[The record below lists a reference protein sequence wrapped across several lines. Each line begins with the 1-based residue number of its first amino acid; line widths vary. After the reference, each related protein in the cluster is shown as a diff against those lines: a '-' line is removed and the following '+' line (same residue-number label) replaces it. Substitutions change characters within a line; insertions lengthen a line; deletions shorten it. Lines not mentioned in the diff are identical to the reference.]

1 MSEYDD
7 WYEDEEPYIIVEN
20 HSSGIGPMLLG
31 LALGAGIAL
40 LFAPQSGADT
50 RRLIRRKAENAKD
63 AVGDLVDEVA
73 TTVTDSIG
81 KARDTVGE
89 KIDSARDAVEL
100 KKRQISRAVRAGRDA
115 AHEAREDLEFR
126 IAETKAAYKEN

>member
-1 MSEYDD
+1 MSEYD
-7 WYEDEEPYIIVEN
+7 WYEDDEPYIVVEQ
-20 HSSGIGPMLLG
+20 HSSGFGPLLLG
-31 LALGAGIAL
+31 IALGTGLAL

-50 RRLIRRKAENAKD
+50 RRLIRKKAQQARD
-63 AVGDLVDEVA
+63 TVADVVDEVA
-73 TTVTDSIG
+73 TTVTG
-81 KARDTVGE
+81 G
-89 KIDSARDAVEL
+89 IDSARDAVEL

>member
-1 MSEYDD
+1 MSEYD
-7 WYEDEEPYIIVEN
+7 WYEDEDPYIILEN
-20 HSSGIGPMLLG
+20 RSSGVGPLLLG
-31 LALGAGIAL
+31 IALGTGIAL

-50 RRLIRRKAENAKD
+50 RRLIRRKAQDAKD
-63 AVGDLVDEVA
+63 AVGDIVDEVA
-73 TTVTDSIG
+73 STVTDGIG
-81 KARDTVGE
+81 KARDSVSD

>member
-1 MSEYDD
+1 MSDYEL
-7 WYEDEEPYIIVEN
+7 YEDDEPYIVVEQ
-20 HSSGIGPMLLG
+20 HSSGVGPLLLG
-31 LALGAGIAL
+31 IALGTGIAL

-50 RRLIRRKAENAKD
+50 RRLIRKKAREAKNTVAD
-63 AVGDLVDEVA
+63 VVDEVA
-73 TTVTDSIG
+73 STVTDGLSRAKEG
-81 KARDTVGE
+81 VEDR
-89 KIDSARDAVEL
+89 IDSARDAVEL